1 MYIFHYYS
9 SDFTS
14 KPIEPIP
21 KLLRRIFVKNRT
33 KSIANE
39 ICARNRKKA
48 ENTVYLNVSGG
59 IILSEFL
66 SVAWTDLGAEFTRV
80 TSHVSQT
87 EYPSRC
93 SLSHELARAPH
104 PTSPIV
110 FDFRFDIMARYLR
123 KTSSWTKWY
132 WDLANMREVSS
143 SSFRGKLLEN
153 S

>member
-1 MYIFHYYS
+1 MYSRRCNPAQSYFFRNVEILCQIMFDLRIFRYYS

-21 KLLRRIFVKNRT
+21 RLLRRIFVKNRT
-33 KSIANE
+33 KSITDE
-39 ICARNRKKA
+39 MCARNRKKA

-66 SVAWTDLGAEFTRV
+66 SVPWTDLGAEFTRV

-87 EYPSRC
+87 GYPSRY
-93 SLSHELARAPH
+93 SLSYELPH

-110 FDFRFDIMARYLR
+110 FDFRFDIIPCYLR
-123 KTSSWTKWY
+123 KTSS
-132 WDLANMREVSS
+132 
-143 SSFRGKLLEN
+143 
-153 S
+153 